1 MNHVNQHYIIVNHC
15 FIFKCRAALLT
26 GKYPVQ
32 VGIYPRVL
40 NPEDK
45 GGLSLEH
52 ETIAKKLHER
62 GYATA
67 HVGKWHLGVG
77 VNREWLPTRHG
88 FDR

>member
-1 MNHVNQHYIIVNHC
+1 MRILNK
-15 FIFKCRAALLT
+15 FIWNYRAALLT

-40 NPEDK
+40 VPDDK

-52 ETIAKKLHER
+52 ETIAKKLYAK

-88 FDR
+88 FQT